1 MNRYRSVHINNLE
14 IIAQKALALVPKQ
27 RLDHTSLFYL
37 ENNKELFLSIPEL
50 REELIKLNTD
60 GFYYLGEY
68 VKDPFEVYIRFHE
81 YLKANNI

>member
-1 MNRYRSVHINNLE
+1 MNSTTSNPNELPLADSMSLKDSNLE
-14 IIAQKALALVPKQ
+14 TNSITFMTGDKEIIKMTK
-27 RLDHTSLFYL
+27 
-37 ENNKELFLSIPEL
+37 
-50 REELIKLNTD
+50 D

>member
-1 MNRYRSVHINNLE
+1 MSSTTSNPNELPLGDNMALRDSNL
-14 IIAQKALALVPKQ
+14 
-27 RLDHTSLFYL
+27 DT
-37 ENNKELFLSIPEL
+37 NSITFMIGG
-50 REELIKLNTD
+50 EEVIKLTKD

>member
-1 MNRYRSVHINNLE
+1 MSSTISNFNQTMESNTITFMIEGEE
-14 IIAQKALALVPKQ
+14 II
-27 RLDHTSLFYL
+27 
-37 ENNKELFLSIPEL
+37 
-50 REELIKLNTD
+50 KLTKD

>member
-1 MNRYRSVHINNLE
+1 MSSTTSNPDELTLRDKNLE
-14 IIAQKALALVPKQ
+14 TNAITFMIEGEEIIKMTK
-27 RLDHTSLFYL
+27 
-37 ENNKELFLSIPEL
+37 
-50 REELIKLNTD
+50 D

>member
-1 MNRYRSVHINNLE
+1 MSSTTLNPDLTPPDITPEPESN
-14 IIAQKALALVPKQ
+14 
-27 RLDHTSLFYL
+27 
-37 ENNKELFLSIPEL
+37 SITFMIGG
-50 REELIKLNTD
+50 EEVIKLTKD